1 MFENYTPM
9 IVISFCI
16 GFIARLV
23 MMKIDHRQYPSYPQ
37 GFLAHLTLGIIAVAL
52 GSVAIPALALK
63 ELSAVTFL
71 TVAAQQFR
79 DVRNMERQSLDNIE
93 PTELVPRGVAY
104 IEDIAKTFEA
114 RNYMVILSALAT
126 SIAMQVMYFT
136 SFSFEIQALV
146 GIITGLII
154 IFILHHLLKRQLVED
169 IAIIN
174 PAIISFNGPIL
185 QVNDIPIMNIG
196 LSSSR
201 ERYLKDGL
209 AIEIV
214 PKSASGR
221 ETLGSIGQRQAIQH
235 QAATQLGIRKDV
247 DDPDF
252 TPIARRDLNTGSIMM
267 TIVPMQKDME
277 LLIEVVEKTLVLE
290 TSKRKPKGMAIEEG

>member
-9 IVISFCI
+9 IIVSFCI

-23 MMKIDHRQYPSYPQ
+23 MMKIDHRQYPTYPQ
-37 GFLAHLTLGIIAVAL
+37 GFLAHLTLGIIAAAL

-114 RNYMVILSALAT
+114 RNYMVILTALAT
-126 SIAMQVMYFT
+126 SLAMQVVHYTKLDFKL
-136 SFSFEIQALV
+136 QA
-146 GIITGLII
+146 GIGIVTGLV
-154 IFILHHLLKRQLVED
+154 FMYILKHLLKRQLVED
-169 IAIIN
+169 IAEIKVAN
-174 PAIISFNGPIL
+174 ISFNGPIL
-185 QVNDIPIMNIG
+185 CVNNVAIMNIG

-201 ERYLKDGL
+201 ESYLKHGL

-214 PKSASGR
+214 PKNASAR
-221 ETLGSIGQRQAIQH
+221 ETLSSLGQRQAISH
-235 QAATQLGIRKDV
+235 QAATQLGVMKDV

-252 TPIARRDLNTGSIMM
+252 TPIARRNLSTGSIVM
-267 TIVPMQKDME
+267 TIIPMQKDID
-277 LLIEVVEKTLVLE
+277 LLVEVIGKTLVLE
-290 TSKRKPKGMAIEEG
+290 TCKHKPKGKAIEEG